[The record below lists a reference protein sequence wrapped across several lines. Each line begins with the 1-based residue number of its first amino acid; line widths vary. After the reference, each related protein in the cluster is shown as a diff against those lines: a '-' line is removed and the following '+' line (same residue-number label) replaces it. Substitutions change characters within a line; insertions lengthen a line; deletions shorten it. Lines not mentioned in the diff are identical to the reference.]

1 MKLKISGIQLAR
13 RVSLGFFLAFA
24 TTASILHQ
32 KLQNKPNIDS
42 FCPFGGLEAVYKF
55 VAGGELLK
63 KLEISNI
70 FLFVS
75 IVLLAIA
82 LGRFFCGWICAFGT
96 LQGVFGWIGRKV
108 FKKRFE
114 VPRKLDAAL
123 RYLKYLVLVLILY
136 GTWKAGT
143 LIVRPYDPW
152 AAYGHLSAGFAEIW
166 GEFAVGLVILVAS
179 LMLSMLYERAFCKYV
194 CPLGAFNAILS
205 RIPLFRIKREAASC
219 ISCSKCDKA
228 CPMNIEVMKADSID
242 SPECIACLECVS
254 SCPTNKGTLK
264 PFLAGKKIALAAVA
278 ALGLAIYLSPVAA
291 GWITNTIRFRAATL
305 SELSEAGA
313 LKVEDIKGSSTWG
326 QVAESFGVPVSVL
339 QMVGHFRVFLLNG
352 RQRVEECHRA
362 VRFRRGREVERG
374 VRQVKSP
381 FGESDSVEGRGAA
394 FHDRYGVRVGK
405 SRVFAGRNDHPPE
418 NEGRV
423 FSCRDHAREPVE
435 SRVRVPSPKRLDEGA
450 DYVVVIVSV
459 PVVQDDLFLDA
470 FFCALFVYQNY
481 RAVCGRPGGNRGFHR
496 EFQGVQKAP
505 RVAGGGINKMFEGS
519 VLERDLPPAVP
530 ALCVREAGEGGFH
543 KVFTLERL
551 ELEHPA
557 SADQRLVHF
566 EKGIF
571 RGGSDQ
577 DDRAVLHP
585 GQEGVLLGAVPS
597 VHLVYKENRP
607 PAVEPFLVFGR
618 GDGVAYLLNAGEH
631 RVQGDEIAFCMVRD
645 NPGKRCFTGPGR
657 SVENDRGE
665 LIRLNGAAEEAAGAD
680 YMILAD
686 IFFKISGA
694 HACGQRLMRSCLRP

>member
-326 QVAESFGVPVSVL
+326 QVAESFGV
-339 QMVGHFRVFLLNG
+339 
-352 RQRVEECHRA
+352 E
-362 VRFRRGREVERG
+362 
-374 VRQVKSP
+374 
-381 FGESDSVEGRGAA
+381 
-394 FHDRYGVRVGK
+394 
-405 SRVFAGRNDHPPE
+405 
-418 NEGRV
+418 
-423 FSCRDHAREPVE
+423 
-435 SRVRVPSPKRLDEGA
+435 
-450 DYVVVIVSV
+450 
-459 PVVQDDLFLDA
+459 
-470 FFCALFVYQNY
+470 
-481 RAVCGRPGGNRGFHR
+481 
-496 EFQGVQKAP
+496 
-505 RVAGGGINKMFEGS
+505 
-519 VLERDLPPAVP
+519 
-530 ALCVREAGEGGFH
+530 
-543 KVFTLERL
+543 LERL
-551 ELEHPA
+551 YREAKVDAKQVPADTRLKDTGALIGRAFETDTVRLALAAILGVSYAGEKGDAGAAANQAASSAAPAAPTAPA
-557 SADQRLVHF
+557 SPAAA
-566 EKGIF
+566 
-571 RGGSDQ
+571 SS
-577 DDRAVLHP
+577 AAP
-585 GQEGVLLGAVPS
+585 ASPS
-597 VHLVYKENRP
+597 AAASSAAP
-607 PAVEPFLVFGR
+607 
-618 GDGVAYLLNAGEH
+618 
-631 RVQGDEIAFCMVRD
+631 
-645 NPGKRCFTGPGR
+645 
-657 SVENDRGE
+657 
-665 LIRLNGAAEEAAGAD
+665 AAERILEGTMTVAEVAAANGMTAAEVLKKLGLPNSVPTD
-680 YMILAD
+680 RPLRD
-686 IFFKISGA
+686 
-694 HACGQRLMRSCLRP
+694 MRDEFGYRMPELKERFAK